1 MKIQLKQVEGN
12 VYLGKGESNHWV
24 PVDTS
29 VNEHGSGAG
38 TGPMELVLIALAGC
52 TAMDVELILSK
63 KRAGMTKLEIEVT
76 GERAK
81 DPPKVFTEIH
91 ITYIIHGNVKRT
103 DAEHAVS
110 LSQDKYCSVAG
121 TLKPGVKITNE
132 IRIAE

>member
-1 MKIQLKQVEGN
+1 MKIVLKQVEGN
-12 VYLGKGESNHWV
+12 AYVGKGESNHWV

-29 VNEHGSGAG
+29 PSEGGSGAG

-52 TAMDVELILSK
+52 TAIDVELILKK
-63 KRAGMTKLEIEVT
+63 KRSGMKRLEVEVS

-81 DPPKVFTEIH
+81 NPPRVFTNIH
-91 ITYIIHGNVKRT
+91 VKYIIHGEVKRA

-121 TLKPGVKITNE
+121 TLRHAVSMTHE
-132 IRIAE
+132 IEIVE